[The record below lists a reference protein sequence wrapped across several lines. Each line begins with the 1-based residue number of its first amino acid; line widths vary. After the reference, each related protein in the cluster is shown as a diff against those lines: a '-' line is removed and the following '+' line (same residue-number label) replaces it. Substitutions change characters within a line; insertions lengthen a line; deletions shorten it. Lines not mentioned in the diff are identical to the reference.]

1 MKEIVLALLVAAPV
15 FAQTPSNPMSADLK
29 ATWNQIKANIA
40 KSAEK
45 MPEENYAFKPTPE
58 VRSFGQLIAH
68 VADAN
73 YMICGAAKGEQKS
86 MGIEKS
92 KTSKADLIAALA
104 ESAAYCDSAYDA
116 LTDASAAETVRMFG
130 RERSRMG
137 ALQMNM
143 AHDFEHYGNLVTY
156 LRMKGL
162 VPPSS
167 EPRR

>member
-1 MKEIVLALLVAAPV
+1 MAVLLAAPV
-15 FAQTPSNPMSADLK
+15 FAQAPANPMSADLK
-29 ATWNQIKANIA
+29 GVWNQIKGNIA

-45 MPEENYAFKPTPE
+45 MPEEQYSFKPSPD
-58 VRSFGQLIAH
+58 VRSYGQLLGHI
-68 VADAN
+68 ADAN

-104 ESAAYCDSAYDA
+104 DSAAYCDTVFDA
-116 LTDASAAETVRMFG
+116 LTDASGAEMVKMFG
-130 RERSRMG
+130 RERTRMG
-137 ALQMNM
+137 ALQMNV

-156 LRMKGL
+156 MRMKGV

-167 EPRR
+167 ERP

>member
-1 MKEIVLALLVAAPV
+1 MAVLLAAPV
-15 FAQTPSNPMSADLK
+15 FAQAPANPISTDLK
-29 ATWNQIKANIA
+29 GVWNQIKGNIA

-45 MPEENYAFKPTPE
+45 MPEEQYSFKPSPD
-58 VRSFGQLIAH
+58 VRSYGQLLGHI
-68 VADAN
+68 ADAN

-104 ESAAYCDSAYDA
+104 DSAAYCDTVFDA
-116 LTDASAAETVRMFG
+116 LTDASGAEMVKMFG
-130 RERSRMG
+130 RERTRMG
-137 ALQMNM
+137 ALQMNV

-156 LRMKGL
+156 MRMKGV

-167 EPRR
+167 ERP

>member
-1 MKEIVLALLVAAPV
+1 MKQIAVLIFMAAPV
-15 FAQTPSNPMSADLK
+15 FAQAQSNPMSADLK
-29 ATWNQIKANIA
+29 STWSQIKGNIA

-45 MPEENYAFKPTPE
+45 MPEENYAFKPVPE
-58 VRSFGQLIAH
+58 VRSYGQLIAH
-68 VADAN
+68 IADAN

-86 MGIEKS
+86 MGVEKS
-92 KTSKADLIAALA
+92 KTAKADLIAALA
-104 ESAAYCDSAYDA
+104 DSAAYCDAVYDA

-130 RERSRMG
+130 RERTRMA
-137 ALQMNM
+137 ALQMNV

-167 EPRR
+167 EPRK

>member
-1 MKEIVLALLVAAPV
+1 MKHLAMAILLASPV
-15 FAQTPSNPMSADLK
+15 FAQTPANPLSADLK
-29 ATWNQIKANIA
+29 ATWNQIKGTIA

-45 MPEENYAFKPTPE
+45 LPEEQYSFKPSPD
-58 VRSFGQLIAH
+58 VRSYGQLLGHI
-68 VADAN
+68 VDAN

-104 ESAAYCDSAYDA
+104 DSAAYCDGAYDA
-116 LTDASAAETVRMFG
+116 LTDASGAEMVKMFG
-130 RERSRMG
+130 RERTRMG
-137 ALQMNM
+137 ALLMNV

-156 LRMKGL
+156 MRMKGV

-167 EPRR
+167 ERR